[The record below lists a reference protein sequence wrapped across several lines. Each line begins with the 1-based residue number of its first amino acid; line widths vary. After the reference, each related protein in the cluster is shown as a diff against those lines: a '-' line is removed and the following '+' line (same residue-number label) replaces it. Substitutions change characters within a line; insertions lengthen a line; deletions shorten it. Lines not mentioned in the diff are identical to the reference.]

1 MNLLS
6 AANSISIEHP
16 KILTRHQLSV
26 TMDSEWVEA
35 AITSMIVLCTH
46 NDGGVGKTTLALH
59 VAGSLQTK
67 LSRILL
73 IDCDDGCDLYPIH
86 PITPTFCRSVV
97 VLGVCKAG

>member
-26 TMDSEWVEA
+26 TMDSEWVEDT
-35 AITSMIVLCTH
+35 ITSIIVLCTH

-73 IDCDDGCDLYPIH
+73 IDCDDQVRPLPDTSDH
-86 PITPTFCRSVV
+86 PNILSLCS
-97 VLGVCKAG
+97 GAGSL

>member
-1 MNLLS
+1 MNLLL
-6 AANSISIEHP
+6 AVNSISIEHP

-26 TMDSEWVEA
+26 TMDSEWVKD

-46 NDGGVGKTTLALH
+46 NDRGVGKTTLALH

-73 IDCDDGCDLYPIH
+73 IDCDDWVRPLSDISD
-86 PITPTFCRSVV
+86 RSNI
-97 VLGVCKAG
+97 LSLCSGSGSL

>member
-1 MNLLS
+1 MLS
-6 AANSISIEHP
+6 SANSISIEHP

-26 TMDSEWVEA
+26 TMDSEWVEDT
-35 AITSMIVLCTH
+35 ITSIIVLCTH

-73 IDCDDGCDLYPIH
+73 IDCDDRVRPLSDTSDH
-86 PITPTFCRSVV
+86 PNILLLCSGSGS
-97 VLGVCKAG
+97 L